1 MWLGPMRVRWNARRQ
16 LEHRQA
22 AEGGFR
28 RQVSSPENSISRRLQ
43 SEKVDLM
50 VTDARRQNGPVN
62 DLSGTSSVL
71 SPGLIDPKGS
81 SVTSPR
87 ARRAAATICPGC
99 G

>member
-1 MWLGPMRVRWNARRQ
+1 MWLGPIRVRWNARRQ
-16 LEHRQA
+16 LENRRA
-22 AEGGFR
+22 AQLVFS
-28 RQVSSPENSISRRLQ
+28 RQVSCPENSISRRLP

-81 SVTSPR
+81 SEASPR
-87 ARRAAATICPGC
+87 VRRAAATICPGC